1 MSKIPPTLTRG
12 KARLWEGSIP
22 GTHEPGYVEL
32 PIIEIGI
39 PPEVHRLVHGDLD
52 LELHRFRFGSCT
64 IMLGHEPSWATGEL
78 RWHLTISHPDR
89 HPTWDEIK
97 TARYRLCGPDTV
109 MAMILPPAAQY
120 VNVEDHVMQL
130 WEIADAAQVN
140 NGNRTKFRC
149 SGRSEP

>member
-1 MSKIPPTLTRG
+1 MAVSKIPPTLTRG

-64 IMLGHEPSWATGEL
+64 IMLLSKEPLASL
-78 RWHLTISHPDR
+78 
-89 HPTWDEIK
+89 
-97 TARYRLCGPDTV
+97 
-109 MAMILPPAAQY
+109 
-120 VNVEDHVMQL
+120 VER
-130 WEIADAAQVN
+130 IQVL
-140 NGNRTKFRC
+140 FRPVA
-149 SGRSEP
+149 S